1 MTETKELVHPPKLK
15 NGTCRIVPLG
25 GLGDV
30 GRNMTVFEL
39 NGKLL
44 IVDAGVLFPEEVQP
58 GVDLILPDFDYIK
71 NRLHDVV
78 AIVLTHGH
86 EDHIGAVPY
95 LLRLNPDIP
104 LIGSQLTLALVES
117 KLQQHRIKPLTLEAH
132 DGGREQLGPFELEF
146 IAVNHSIPDSI
157 AIAIRTEA
165 GTILH
170 TGDFKMDQLPLDGR
184 ITDLRAFARL
194 GEEGVDLFMTDSTNA
209 EVPGFT
215 PTEKD
220 IGPVIERYIGKAQR
234 RVIVASFASHIHRV
248 QQVLDA
254 AVKHGRKVAFVGR
267 SMVNN
272 MGIAAKLGYLDI
284 PADTV
289 IELKHVN
296 DYADHEV
303 VLMSTGSQGEPM
315 AALSRMA
322 NNEHRQITIQEDD
335 LVILA
340 SSMIPGNENAITR
353 IINGLMKLGANVI
366 HKGNAHVHVSGHAS
380 EGELLYCYNIVKPK
394 NVMPIHGE
402 VRHLMAN
409 GRIAKATGV
418 AKENVIITED
428 GGVIDLADGV
438 ARQVGD
444 ISSEYVYVDGRSI
457 GAVTEDDLKDRQVL
471 GEEGFIS
478 VIAVIDRDTRAVV
491 SGPEIHSRGVAEDD
505 GVFDAIKP
513 KIVKALEEA
522 AASDKDHSTHQ
533 LQQMMRRTLGSWV
546 ARKLRRRSMIVP
558 IIVET

>member
-409 GRIAKATGV
+409 GRIAEATGV

>member
-132 DGGREQLGPFELEF
+132 DGGREQLAPFELEF

-409 GRIAKATGV
+409 GRIAEATGV

-478 VIAVIDRDTRAVV
+478 VIAVIDRNTHAVV